1 MESSVATHS
10 EEVSPSVDGRVLLHP
25 SCARQGAQTR
35 GRNRESILA
44 RMLLAG
50 DALAAVTSA
59 VLGGW
64 IVGVSPAEL
73 AVFMCGVTVI
83 WPLTAFALGLYNG
96 GTLRFWVS
104 GVSEVPQAL
113 TAIVLF
119 SWPVFGLAAAT
130 GMQSPGAVVLWTVVL
145 TSLLSPLARA
155 SVRAKLHRETP
166 LRQRAVIVGSGLVAG
181 QLVEKLRTHEQYG
194 IIPIGLVDDYPHEI
208 GTPDL
213 PRLGNLADLE
223 TVLDE
228 YGVDRVV
235 IAFSRAGHEELL
247 HCIRACRDQGVAV
260 DVVPRLFEFLDG
272 VRALDQVGGMPL
284 LSIGTPHL
292 ARSSRI
298 AKRFV
303 DILASGLLIL
313 LLLPLIALIALAIRL
328 ESRGSVLF
336 RQPRVGKG
344 HRIFGM
350 LKFRSMYRDAEERKT
365 EVLYMNEVD
374 DGVMFKIR
382 KDPRVTRVG
391 RILRRLSLD
400 ELPQLFNVL
409 TGDMSLVGP
418 RPLIPSETDALD
430 RAWQVRRLDLR
441 PGMTGPWQIQGR
453 SETPFQEMV
462 RLDYQYVAGW
472 SLARDVE
479 ILLATVPAVLA
490 GRGAY

>member
-10 EEVSPSVDGRVLLHP
+10 EEVSTSVDGRVLMHP
-25 SCARQGAQTR
+25 TAARLRAQGR
-35 GRNRESILA
+35 SRESILA
-44 RMLLAG
+44 RMLLGG
-50 DALAAVTSA
+50 DALAAVTA
-59 VLGGW
+59 AMLGSW
-64 IVGVSPAEL
+64 IVGADPLEL
-73 AVFMCGVTVI
+73 AVFMCGATLV

-113 TAIVLF
+113 AAIVLF
-119 SWPVFGLAAAT
+119 SWPLFGLAAAT
-130 GMQSPGAVVLWTVVL
+130 GMQSPGAAALWTVVL
-145 TSLLSPLARA
+145 ISLLSPLARA
-155 SVRAKLHRETP
+155 SVRTKLHREAP
-166 LRQRAVIVGSGLVAG
+166 LRQRAVIVGSGVVAG
-181 QLVEKLRTHEQYG
+181 QLVEKFRTNEQYG
-194 IIPIGLVDDYPHEI
+194 IIPIGLVDDAPHEI

-213 PRLGNLADLE
+213 PRLGSLSDLDQ
-223 TVLDE
+223 VIRE
-228 YGVDRVV
+228 YSVDRVV

-247 HCIRACRDQGVAV
+247 HCIRACRDHGVAV

-272 VRALDQVGGMPL
+272 VRALDQVGGLPL
-284 LSIGTPHL
+284 LSIGAPQL

-298 AKRFV
+298 AKRFL
-303 DILASGLLIL
+303 DILSSGLLIL
-313 LLLPLIALIALAIRL
+313 LLLPLIAVIAVAIKL
-328 ESRGSVLF
+328 ESRGPVLF
-336 RQPRVGKG
+336 RQPRVGQG
-344 HRIFGM
+344 HRFFGM
-350 LKFRSMYRDAEERKT
+350 LKFRSMYRDAEDRKG
-365 EVLYMNEVD
+365 EVLYMNENG

-382 KDPRVTRVG
+382 NDPRVTRVG
-391 RILRRLSLD
+391 RVLRRLSLD

-418 RPLIPSETDALD
+418 RPLIPSETDALNGD
-430 RAWQVRRLDLR
+430 WQARRLDLR

-453 SETPFQEMV
+453 SETPFQEMI